1 MQALKG
7 KRRFQTMRIL
17 SKCMTL
23 SAAGLLALGA
33 ASAAA
38 AQQQQPRDSSI
49 ETGTVTTPDSVNP
62 AAITTV
68 TSSTI
73 NNSETRR
80 PVTAPDSSVSGMTSD
95 TNPSAVSPNPS
106 SSATAADPNASSGMS
121 TDTAL
126 KAKPGLQTGAA
137 VSDTGGVS
145 ATSDTGGVSTTDTT
159 ATGKKHHKKGAGG
172 YQYHGASSDSA
183 LHAKPGTQTGKTARD
198 STSMKPDS
206 SR

>member
-1 MQALKG
+1 
-7 KRRFQTMRIL
+7 
-17 SKCMTL
+17 
-23 SAAGLLALGA
+23 
-33 ASAAA
+33 
-38 AQQQQPRDSSI
+38 
-49 ETGTVTTPDSVNP
+49 
-62 AAITTV
+62 
-68 TSSTI
+68 
-73 NNSETRR
+73 
-80 PVTAPDSSVSGMTSD
+80 MTSD

-145 ATSDTGGVSTTDTT
+145 TTDTT

-183 LHAKPGTQTGKTARD
+183 LHAKPGTQTGKTATD